1 MTMYDLNS
9 QRTVFEKMTNK
20 HLPEE
25 PYPTM
30 YLDGYSPEEI
40 IETAH
45 NSIMR
50 EHFRRREAAKS
61 QEEDEPMNVKL
72 NVEVKKK

>member
-9 QRTVFEKMTNK
+9 KRTVFEKMINR

-30 YLDGYSPEEI
+30 YQDGYSPQEI
-40 IETAH
+40 VETAH

-50 EHFRRREAAKS
+50 EHFRREEAVRS

-72 NVEVKKK
+72 NVEVKRK

>member
-1 MTMYDLNS
+1 
-9 QRTVFEKMTNK
+9 
-20 HLPEE
+20 
-25 PYPTM
+25 M

-50 EHFRRREAAKS
+50 EHFRRREAAKA
-61 QEEDEPMNVKL
+61 QEADEAMNVKL